1 VSRETLLR
9 IAALLLA
16 AAALAW
22 FVTATE
28 WAEVDVAQPAK
39 GEAAKNRL
47 YATQSVLR
55 TLGARVVRR
64 KDLDTLPP
72 ARGNLVLASPHWDLF
87 PERAKHL
94 RDWVEHGGHLV
105 LPASR
110 ADHPRLKPWLPLV
123 TAKSPG
129 ETDYKPGKDRDCRQ
143 AVAVAAAGTEL
154 AEGNLR
160 ICGPTYFFQYAAAP
174 GVAAQWSLHSSRGN
188 EMLRVAV
195 GRGSVTI
202 VGPWAAANNEHV
214 LRADNA
220 LALVEALQ
228 VGPGSEL
235 WFVDEESREPLL
247 QWLWANAWI
256 ALVLLLLALA
266 AFVWRDAPRFGPLD
280 SVPGRGRR
288 SMTEQVGGT
297 GHFLQRHGAA
307 ALHAA
312 QVRALHETAT
322 RHLRRYTR
330 MDGLQR
336 AHAIASATGLDE
348 HALARALRTRS
359 RDAVELPADLR
370 LLEVARRR
378 IGERPAPART
388 TGVAT

>member
-1 VSRETLLR
+1 
-9 IAALLLA
+9 
-16 AAALAW
+16 
-22 FVTATE
+22 
-28 WAEVDVAQPAK
+28 
-39 GEAAKNRL
+39 
-47 YATQSVLR
+47 
-55 TLGARVVRR
+55 
-64 KDLDTLPP
+64 
-72 ARGNLVLASPHWDLF
+72 
-87 PERAKHL
+87 
-94 RDWVEHGGHLV
+94 
-105 LPASR
+105 
-110 ADHPRLKPWLPLV
+110 
-123 TAKSPG
+123 
-129 ETDYKPGKDRDCRQ
+129 
-143 AVAVAAAGTEL
+143 
-154 AEGNLR
+154 
-160 ICGPTYFFQYAAAP
+160 
-174 GVAAQWSLHSSRGN
+174 
-188 EMLRVAV
+188 
-195 GRGSVTI
+195 
-202 VGPWAAANNEHV
+202 
-214 LRADNA
+214 
-220 LALVEALQ
+220 

-348 HALARALRTRS
+348 HALAQALRTRS

-378 IGERPAPART
+378 IGERPSPART
-388 TGVAT
+388 AAVTT